1 MKIFDKFMLKDN
13 FISLP
18 DIASRLLE
26 ILQEED
32 VDINE
37 IVRLIESDPVISMK
51 VLKMANS
58 PIFQARTQI
67 VDLNQA
73 TQILGTKRVSD
84 IVFSVSLHSKLFIGR
99 NLNIYPLLEKY
110 FYNSFLV
117 GNLSKV
123 FIDYY
128 DSQTRNGLFVSGL
141 LHDIGRMIMI
151 QMEPLDYVRVIE
163 LMESEDITEI
173 EAENH
178 IFKENHTLV
187 GINLAEVWSLPEMVR
202 SVIAHYNNPSTA
214 TRFQTL
220 SYGINVSKE
229 YVNRITAKDFE
240 NLESIS
246 LSNFRNYNTLDSMIH
261 IGDKKRLIDE
271 KMKELIV
278 NLPDSYLLFK

>member
-1 MKIFDKFMLKDN
+1 MTVFDKFMKKDN

-26 ILQEED
+26 ILQNDD
-32 VDINE
+32 VDVNE

-51 VLKMANS
+51 VLRMANS
-58 PIFQARTQI
+58 PIFQVKTQI

-123 FIDYY
+123 FIDLY
-128 DSQTRNGLFVSGL
+128 DSRTRNGLFVSGL

-151 QMEPLDYVRVIE
+151 QMEPLDYVKVIE
-163 LMESEDITEI
+163 LMNTEDLTDF
-173 EAENH
+173 EAEQL
-178 IFKENHTLV
+178 IFKENHSIV
-187 GINLAEVWSLPEMVR
+187 GSQLAEVWSLPEMVH
-202 SVIAHYNNPSTA
+202 SVIKYYNAPQTA
-214 TRFQTL
+214 INFQTL
-220 SYGINVSKE
+220 NYGINVSKE
-229 YVNRITAKDFE
+229 YVDRISAKDFN
-240 NLESIS
+240 NLENISIS
-246 LSNFRNYNTLDSMIH
+246 NFQNYNTLNKLIN
-261 IGDKKRLIDE
+261 INDKKSLLDA

-278 NLPDSYLLFK
+278 NLPDSYVLFK

>member
-1 MKIFDKFMLKDN
+1 MKIFDKFMQKDN

-26 ILQEED
+26 ILQEDD
-32 VDINE
+32 VDVNE
-37 IVRLIESDPVISMK
+37 IVRLVESDPVISMK

-58 PIFQARTQI
+58 PIFQVRTQI

-128 DSQTRNGLFVSGL
+128 DSRTRNGLFVSGL

-163 LMESEDITEI
+163 LMKIEEISEI

-187 GINLAEVWSLPEMVR
+187 GKDLAEVWSLPEMVR
-202 SVIAHYNNPSTA
+202 SVISHYNEPSSA
-214 TRFQTL
+214 KNFQTL
-220 SYGINVSKE
+220 SYGVNVSKE
-229 YVNRITAKDFE
+229 YVDRISAKDFKDLE
-240 NLESIS
+240 NIS
-246 LSNFRNYNTLDSMIH
+246 LSNFKNFNTLDSMIH
-261 IGDKKRLIDE
+261 ISDKKKLIDE

-278 NLPDSYLLFK
+278 NLPDSYILFK

>member
-1 MKIFDKFMLKDN
+1 MTIFDKFMKKDN

-26 ILQEED
+26 ILQEDD
-32 VDINE
+32 VDVNE

-51 VLKMANS
+51 VLKMSNS
-58 PIFQARTQI
+58 PIFQARSQI

-128 DSQTRNGLFVSGL
+128 DSRTRNGLFVSGL

-163 LMESEDITEI
+163 LMDLEGISEI

-178 IFKENHTLV
+178 IFKENHTNV
-187 GINLAEVWSLPEMVR
+187 GTNLADVWALPEMVK
-202 SVIAHYNNPSTA
+202 SVITHYIEPSTA
-214 TRFQTL
+214 TNFQTL
-220 SYGINVSKE
+220 SYGVNVSKE
-229 YVNRITAKDFE
+229 YVDRISAKDFE
-240 NLESIS
+240 NLENIS
-246 LSNFRNYNTLDSMIH
+246 LSSFKNYNTLDSMIH
-261 IGDKKRLIDE
+261 ISDKKRMVDE

-278 NLPDSYLLFK
+278 NLPDSYVLFK

>member
-1 MKIFDKFMLKDN
+1 MTVFDKFMKKDN

-26 ILQEED
+26 ILQNDD
-32 VDINE
+32 VDVNE

-51 VLKMANS
+51 VLRMANS
-58 PIFQARTQI
+58 PIFQVKTQI

-123 FIDYY
+123 FIDLY
-128 DSQTRNGLFVSGL
+128 DSRTRNGLFVSGL

-151 QMEPLDYVRVIE
+151 QMEPLDYVKVIE
-163 LMESEDITEI
+163 LINTEDLTDF
-173 EAENH
+173 EAEQL
-178 IFKENHTLV
+178 IFKENHSIV
-187 GINLAEVWSLPEMVR
+187 GSQLAEVWSLPEMVH
-202 SVIAHYNNPSTA
+202 SVIKYYNAPQTA
-214 TRFQTL
+214 INFQTL
-220 SYGINVSKE
+220 NYGINVSKE
-229 YVNRITAKDFE
+229 YVDRISAKDFN
-240 NLESIS
+240 NLENISIS
-246 LSNFRNYNTLDSMIH
+246 NFQNYNTLNKLIN
-261 IGDKKRLIDE
+261 INDKKSLLDA

-278 NLPDSYLLFK
+278 NLPDSYVLFK

>member
-1 MKIFDKFMLKDN
+1 MTVFDKFMKKDN

-26 ILQEED
+26 ILQHDD
-32 VDINE
+32 VDVNE
-37 IVRLIESDPVISMK
+37 IVRLIQSDPVISMK
-51 VLKMANS
+51 VLRMANS

-123 FIDYY
+123 FIDLF
-128 DSQTRNGLFVSGL
+128 DSGTRNGLFVSGL

-151 QMEPLDYVRVIE
+151 QMEPLDYVKVIE
-163 LMESEDITEI
+163 LSISENITEM
-173 EAENH
+173 EAEQL
-178 IFKENHTLV
+178 IFNENHSIV
-187 GINLAEVWSLPEMVR
+187 GTQLAEVWSLPEMVR
-202 SVIAHYNNPSTA
+202 SVIGHYFAPSTA
-214 TRFQTL
+214 PKFQTL
-220 SYGINVSKE
+220 NYGINVSSD
-229 YVNRITAKDFE
+229 YVNRITAKDFKDLQ
-240 NLESIS
+240 NISIS
-246 LSNFRNYNTLDSMIH
+246 SLQNYSTLDRLIN
-261 IGDKKRLIDE
+261 IKDKKTLLDT
-271 KMKELIV
+271 KMKELV
-278 NLPDSYLLFK
+278 ANLPDSYVLFK

>member
-1 MKIFDKFMLKDN
+1 MTIFDKFMKKDN

-26 ILQEED
+26 ILQEDD
-32 VDINE
+32 VDVNE

-51 VLKMANS
+51 VLKMSNS
-58 PIFQARTQI
+58 PIFQARSQI

-128 DSQTRNGLFVSGL
+128 DSRTRNGLFVSGL

-163 LMESEDITEI
+163 LMDLEGISEI

-178 IFKENHTLV
+178 IFKENHTNV
-187 GINLAEVWSLPEMVR
+187 GTNLADVWALPEMVK
-202 SVIAHYNNPSTA
+202 SVITHYIEPSTA
-214 TRFQTL
+214 TNFQTL
-220 SYGINVSKE
+220 SYGVNVSKE
-229 YVNRITAKDFE
+229 YVDRISAKDFE
-240 NLESIS
+240 NLENIS
-246 LSNFRNYNTLDSMIH
+246 LSSFKNYNTLDSMIH
-261 IGDKKRLIDE
+261 ISDKKRMIDE

-278 NLPDSYLLFK
+278 NLPDSYVLFK

>member
-1 MKIFDKFMLKDN
+1 MNVFDKFMKKDN

-18 DIASRLLE
+18 DIASKLLE
-26 ILQEED
+26 ILQQDD
-32 VDINE
+32 VDVNE

-51 VLKMANS
+51 VLRMANS
-58 PIFQARTQI
+58 PIFQVKTQI

-128 DSQTRNGLFVSGL
+128 DSRTRNGLFVSGL

-151 QMEPLDYVRVIE
+151 QMEPLDYVKVIHLVE
-163 LMESEDITEI
+163 NEGVSEM
-173 EAENH
+173 EAEQH
-178 IFKENHTLV
+178 VFHENHKFV
-187 GINLAEVWSLPEMVR
+187 GTQLADVWALPEMVR
-202 SVIAHYNNPSTA
+202 SVIKHYTDPQSA
-214 TRFQTL
+214 TNFQTL

-229 YVNRITAKDFE
+229 YVDRISSKDFE
-240 NLESIS
+240 KLENIS
-246 LSNFRNYNTLDSMIH
+246 LSSFKNYNTLDRMIN
-261 IGDKKRLIDE
+261 ISDKKSLIDN

-278 NLPDSYLLFK
+278 NLPDSYVLFK

>member
-1 MKIFDKFMLKDN
+1 MTVFDKFMKKDN

-26 ILQEED
+26 ILQNDGVD
-32 VDINE
+32 VNE

-51 VLKMANS
+51 VLRMANS
-58 PIFQARTQI
+58 PIFQVKTQI

-123 FIDYY
+123 FIDLY
-128 DSQTRNGLFVSGL
+128 DSRTRNGLFVSGL

-151 QMEPLDYVRVIE
+151 QMEPLDYVKVIE
-163 LMESEDITEI
+163 LINTEDLTDF
-173 EAENH
+173 EAEQL
-178 IFKENHTLV
+178 IFKENHSIV
-187 GINLAEVWSLPEMVR
+187 GSQLAEVWSLPEMVH
-202 SVIAHYNNPSTA
+202 SVIKYYNAPQTA
-214 TRFQTL
+214 INFQTL
-220 SYGINVSKE
+220 NYGINVSKE
-229 YVNRITAKDFE
+229 YVDRISAKDFN
-240 NLESIS
+240 NLENISIS
-246 LSNFRNYNTLDSMIH
+246 NFQNYNTLNKLIN
-261 IGDKKRLIDE
+261 INDKKSLLDA

-278 NLPDSYLLFK
+278 NLPDSYVLFK

>member
-1 MKIFDKFMLKDN
+1 MTIFDKFMQKDN

-26 ILQEED
+26 ILQEDD
-32 VDINE
+32 VDVNE
-37 IVRLIESDPVISMK
+37 IVRLVESDPVISMK

-58 PIFQARTQI
+58 PIFQVRTQI

-110 FYNSFLV
+110 FYNSFLI

-123 FIDYY
+123 FLDFY
-128 DSQTRNGLFVSGL
+128 DSRTRNGLFVSGL

-163 LMESEDITEI
+163 LMNQEDISEI
-173 EAENH
+173 EAY
-178 IFKENHTLV
+178 F
-187 GINLAEVWSLPEMVR
+187 
-202 SVIAHYNNPSTA
+202 
-214 TRFQTL
+214 
-220 SYGINVSKE
+220 
-229 YVNRITAKDFE
+229 
-240 NLESIS
+240 
-246 LSNFRNYNTLDSMIH
+246 
-261 IGDKKRLIDE
+261 
-271 KMKELIV
+271 
-278 NLPDSYLLFK
+278 